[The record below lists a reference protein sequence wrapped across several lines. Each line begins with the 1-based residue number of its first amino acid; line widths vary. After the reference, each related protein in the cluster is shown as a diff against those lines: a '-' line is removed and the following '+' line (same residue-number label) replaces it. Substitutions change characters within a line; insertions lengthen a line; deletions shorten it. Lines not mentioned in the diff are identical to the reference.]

1 MNKKNAEILRN
12 WLEQTLSIP
21 AVTTVL
27 FQGRELAIE
36 RWYTTVGEAWQA
48 SSDLNCRAFVLKTN
62 GSPKKFQVTRTF
74 QMTPSTLETLPAQ
87 ASVLYAT
94 MDQHGV
100 SGTPDMKMLTQI
112 EAIGLLEQT
121 LRFAVSP
128 MLLDNYLG
136 QCVMLQIRHGAPHNV
151 PPMTF
156 HGTLRRL
163 QQTISYELDAPDHDY
178 PDVQRGTPTMQFEFI
193 AIANATLC
201 PITHGTQ
208 DVTASEIL
216 L

>member
-1 MNKKNAEILRN
+1 M
-12 WLEQTLSIP
+12 P
-21 AVTTVL
+21 
-27 FQGRELAIE
+27 FHGRELTIE
-36 RWYTTVGEAWQA
+36 RWYATVGEAWQDA
-48 SSDLNCRAFVLKTN
+48 FHLNLRAFVLHSEH
-62 GSPKKFQVTRTF
+62 GPARFHVTRTF
-74 QMTPSTLETLPAQ
+74 QITPSTIETLPAQ

-94 MDQHGV
+94 MDLHGI

-121 LRFAVSP
+121 LSFAVPP

-163 QQTISYELDAPDHDY
+163 QQTIAYALDAPDHDY
-178 PDVQRGTPTMQFEFI
+178 SDVQRGTPTMQFEFI

-201 PITHGTQ
+201 PITHDAH
-208 DVTASEIL
+208 DVTDSEIL
-216 L
+216 